1 MESNGVNCSQHAAC
15 ALQFIDI
22 LQETK
27 TATAVS
33 NQITIDEETEGVI
46 PEIVLPPFSQKE
58 TYLDVKVSND
68 LTKHEHEI
76 QLTNEVPIQ
85 QKPYPLPLASC

>member
-1 MESNGVNCSQHAAC
+1 MQGGQVFTT
-15 ALQFIDI
+15 LVVLWLI

-85 QKPYPLPLASC
+85 QKPYPLPLASCWKLM